1 MRAASAARFHFTGIM
16 RASSA
21 EEVQREGG
29 ESIHREPRVNERIR
43 AHEVRLIGPGGENL
57 GIVPIQVAL
66 QRAREAGLDL
76 VEVAPQAEPPVV
88 RIMDYGKYKYEQ
100 SKRDR
105 ETHRKTRTMELK
117 RIRMTP
123 KIGDH
128 DFQTKAKMV
137 YNFLQEGHK
146 VKVEMW
152 FRGRE
157 VVHPELGR
165 MILDRLTEYVSPIAT
180 VERPPSMEGRNM
192 VVVYNPVR
200 R

>member
-1 MRAASAARFHFTGIM
+1 M
-16 RASSA
+16 
-21 EEVQREGG
+21 
-29 ESIHREPRVNERIR
+29 NERIR

-57 GIVPIQVAL
+57 GIVPIHVAL

-76 VEVAPQAEPPVV
+76 VEVAPQADPPVV

-105 ETHRKTRTMELK
+105 EAHRKTRIMELK

-157 VVHPELGR
+157 AVHPELGR

-192 VVVYNPVR
+192 VVVYNPAR